1 MVAINK
7 SDDRVLGIATNDG
20 EMIAAEVVVGDG
32 DAGVYFRPEMGGNLP
47 IGSLDPECDAKEF
60 VDADNYNTAL
70 TEQWTRQ
77 V

>member
-32 DAGVYFRPEMGGNLP
+32 DAGVYFRPEMGGNLL